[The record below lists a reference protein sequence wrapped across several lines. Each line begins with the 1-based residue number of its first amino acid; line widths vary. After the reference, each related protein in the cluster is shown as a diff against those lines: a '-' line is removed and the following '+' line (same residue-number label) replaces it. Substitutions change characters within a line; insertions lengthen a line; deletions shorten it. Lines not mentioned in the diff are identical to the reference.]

1 MNTIGI
7 SVISN
12 RTHITL
18 LAEDILYLSLSGR
31 KTVIHITSGRI
42 YETYTP
48 IDELA
53 KNLGSTFI
61 RVDRCYL
68 VSAKAIHD
76 VTKNDRSDQR
86 RIAGL
91 RTPPQ
96 AGDRGAAAYR
106 TAKNRSD
113 IGTQ

>member
-31 KTVIHITSGRI
+31 KTAIHITGDRI

-76 VTKNDRSDQR
+76 VTKTIDLINGESLDYAR
-86 RIAGL
+86 RRKREIVEQL
-91 RTPPQ
+91 RID
-96 AGDRGAAAYR
+96 G
-106 TAKNRSD
+106 KNRSV

>member
-31 KTVIHITSGRI
+31 KTVIHVTGNRI
-42 YETYTP
+42 YETYTT

-53 KNLGSTFI
+53 
-61 RVDRCYL
+61 
-68 VSAKAIHD
+68 
-76 VTKNDRSDQR
+76 
-86 RIAGL
+86 
-91 RTPPQ
+91 
-96 AGDRGAAAYR
+96 
-106 TAKNRSD
+106 
-113 IGTQ
+113 

>member
-31 KTVIHITSGRI
+31 KTVIHVTGNRI

-48 IDELA
+48 IDELEKTLEA
-53 KNLGSTFI
+53 PLSAWIDAAWYLPRRSTM
-61 RVDRCYL
+61 
-68 VSAKAIHD
+68 
-76 VTKNDRSDQR
+76 
-86 RIAGL
+86 
-91 RTPPQ
+91 
-96 AGDRGAAAYR
+96 
-106 TAKNRSD
+106 
-113 IGTQ
+113 